1 MAATRALGSD
11 DQMKNRVAEIIREY
25 SEQGA
30 HRTGTDGDLASAQ
43 WMGERIQALGLFAA
57 NESFDFKRIDVKTA
71 RLMLGDAVIEGVPHY
86 DCAYTDATG
95 VSGALGPINSD
106 AEIGVVTAYPL
117 DQSPGG
123 QALAQARQANR
134 HKAIIVIAHSEMP
147 PGATVFNAEHF
158 KAPMGPPTLQVSNE
172 YASAIQAAID
182 AGAQATVTAHCDYV
196 DATATNI
203 GAKITGSDPTL
214 APIVVMTPRS
224 GWWACASERGG
235 GIAAFF
241 EIMRALAASKP
252 KRDVIF
258 TANTGHE
265 LGHTGLDHFLRA
277 RPELIAKAHLWI
289 HLGANFAAKF
299 GHQVALQF
307 SDDRAK
313 TLAAPFLANRNAAYQ
328 EMPIGPRPLGEA
340 RNIFDGGGRYVSILG
355 RNGLF
360 HHPADIWPDAV
371 DLETTGD
378 WVSALVEL
386 AKAAANE

>member
-1 MAATRALGSD
+1 
-11 DQMKNRVAEIIREY
+11 MKDRVADIIREY
-25 SEQGA
+25 SEQGE

-43 WMGERIQALGLFAA
+43 WMGERIQALGLIAA
-57 NESFDFKRIDVKTA
+57 NESFDFKRVDVKTA
-71 RLMLGDAVIEGVPHY
+71 RLTIGDAMIEGVPLY
-86 DCAYTDATG
+86 DCAYTDANG
-95 VSGALGPINSD
+95 VSGILGPINSQ

-117 DQSPGG
+117 DNAPGG
-123 QALAQARQANR
+123 KKLMQARQESR

-147 PGATVFNAEHF
+147 PGATIFNAEHF
-158 KAPMGPPTLQVSNE
+158 NAPMGPPTLQVSNE

-182 AGAQATVTAHCDYV
+182 AGVQATVTAHCDYV
-196 DATATNI
+196 DATATNVS
-203 GAKITGSDPTL
+203 GKIAGSDPTL
-214 APIVVMTPRS
+214 PPVVVMTPRS

-241 EIMRALAASKP
+241 EIIRALAASKP

-265 LGHTGLDHFLRA
+265 LGHTGLDHFLHA
-277 RPELIAKAHLWI
+277 RPELIAKAHMWI

-307 SDDRAK
+307 SDEPAK
-313 TLAAPFLANRNAAYQ
+313 ALATPFLTERDMAYQ
-328 EMPIGPRPLGEA
+328 EMPIGSRPFGEA

-360 HHPADIWPDAV
+360 HHPADIWPEAV

-378 WVSALVEL
+378 WVSAFVEV
-386 AKAAANE
+386 AQAAANK